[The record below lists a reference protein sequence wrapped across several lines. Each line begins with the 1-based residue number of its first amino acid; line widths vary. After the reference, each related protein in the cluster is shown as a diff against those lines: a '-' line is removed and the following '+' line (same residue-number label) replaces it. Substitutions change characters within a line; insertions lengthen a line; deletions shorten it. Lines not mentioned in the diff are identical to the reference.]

1 MTTRPSSHEPHSA
14 GSDLAKA
21 GTVTAWA
28 LLAVRFVQGWIYWGG
43 GTRRFIYAPQKLDP
57 HASSWMANKLQTAMP
72 GALLGLGNLVAF
84 LLHHFTLLYASLI
97 FFSAL
102 ELVFGLFLIL
112 GFMTRLSALVTIG
125 LSFALMLLFGW
136 QGATCIDEW
145 TMASANFAMGMT
157 LFVAGASAVS
167 LDAWMLKRRPSLND
181 KPWFQ
186 WFGSGTWNEHRTR
199 RVGLIGAAITMIF
212 VGLTYNYYRGSIFT
226 PFHGGPVSPAKHAIR
241 LSRGTLRQDGEV
253 RFLADVDAGTAAEP
267 SNIVNILLTTPRGRL
282 VERWNSRALRTLPK
296 QDIKNIFAYNKFVTA
311 YAGLGAKVGAQA
323 WITLPPGTSGS
334 TLKMGS
340 YRLVVRTVNGHSFRL
355 PLTLSTR
362 ETAGKHPVSPPR

>member
-1 MTTRPSSHEPHSA
+1 MTSRSSSPEPHTA

-21 GTVTAWA
+21 GAVTAWA

-102 ELVFGLFLIL
+102 ELIFGLFLIL

-125 LSFALMLLFGW
+125 LSFALMLVFGW

-145 TMASANFAMGMT
+145 TMASANFAMGVT
-157 LFVAGASAVS
+157 LFIAGASAVS

-186 WFGSGTWNEHRTR
+186 WFGSGTWNERRTR
-199 RVGLIGAAITMIF
+199 RLGLIGAAITILF
-212 VGLTYNYYRGSIFT
+212 VGLTYNYYRGSVLT
-226 PFHGGPVSPAKHAIR
+226 PFHGGPVSPAKHALR
-241 LSRGTLRQDGEV
+241 LSGGALGRDGSV
-253 RFLADVDAGTAAEP
+253 RFRAYVDAGTAAEP
-267 SNIVNILLTTPRGRL
+267 ANIVRVTLHGPSGATL
-282 VERWNSRALRTLPK
+282 ERWSGRRLKTLPPE
-296 QDIKNIFAYNKFVTA
+296 DIRNVFAYNRFVPG
-311 YAGLGAKVGAQA
+311 YVGLSAKVGAVA
-323 WITLPPGTSGS
+323 WITLPAPRPTLNLTPGRYLLS
-334 TLKMGS
+334 
-340 YRLVVRTVNGHSFRL
+340 VRTVNGHRF
-355 PLTLSTR
+355 TLSLEPAPTI
-362 ETAGKHPVSPPR
+362 PPT